1 MQNGPVLKIRTSP
14 FNESNDAADSAR
26 SRRRVVFKSLGWL
39 WSFRWRLWSFRWS
52 SSSWSSSGGAAAA
65 GTRSSG
71 GGAAWLWCAAA
82 WLWCTAGLGW
92 LAATDLSRT
101 AAAASFSRTTN
112 AQHNGDRSSSC
123 KSEHTI
129 HSRLPQNTRD
139 SNAAADP
146 RRAHP
151 PAAALIPSR
160 SA

>member
-14 FNESNDAADSAR
+14 FNESIDAADSAR
-26 SRRRVVFKSLGWL
+26 SKRRLVFKSLGWL
-39 WSFRWRLWSFRWS
+39 WCFGRRLWSFRWS
-52 SSSWSSSGGAAAA
+52 SSSWSSGGAAAA
-65 GTRSSG
+65 GARSSC

-92 LAATDLSRT
+92 LAATDLGRT

-112 AQHNGDRSSSC
+112 AQHSGDRSSSC

-129 HSRLPQNTRD
+129 HSRLPHNTRD